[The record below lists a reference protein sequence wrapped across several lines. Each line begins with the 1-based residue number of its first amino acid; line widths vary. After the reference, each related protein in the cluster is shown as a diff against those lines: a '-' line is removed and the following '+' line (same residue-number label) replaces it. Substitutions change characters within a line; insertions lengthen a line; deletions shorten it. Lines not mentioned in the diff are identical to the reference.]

1 LKVLVWRGRC
11 RILTSPQS
19 LKEKRSVVQ
28 PVLARA
34 RNKFSLS
41 AAEVGQHDMLN
52 VAEFG
57 FCSVGSDAVKLEKI
71 AERCRDRLESEFPIE
86 FFDEDVSVED
96 Y

>member
-1 LKVLVWRGRC
+1 MVWKARC
-11 RILTSPQS
+11 RILTAPTS

-28 PVLARA
+28 AVLAKA
-34 RNKFSLS
+34 RNKFKLS

-57 FCSVGSDAVKLEKI
+57 FCSVGTDSTKLEQI
-71 AERCRDRLESEFPIE
+71 AQRCRDHLERDFPVEFYEEALDIE
-86 FFDEDVSVED
+86 S